1 MDKIIAAFTDTYDRN
16 ARLTPA
22 VLTLVPVLL
31 LIASYTDWM
40 NFDWDAA
47 LPSFIVIASLFWLT
61 GYVRELGKRKE
72 IVLLREWEAFPSV
85 IRLRHRDGTLDRHT
99 KERYHRAAEATV
111 PNLLMPDRE
120 AEERDPEEA
129 DERYTAVTTALLP
142 MTHDQQRFPLLFK

>member
-47 LPSFIVIASLFWLT
+47 LPSFIVIASLF
-61 GYVRELGKRKE
+61 
-72 IVLLREWEAFPSV
+72 
-85 IRLRHRDGTLDRHT
+85 
-99 KERYHRAAEATV
+99 
-111 PNLLMPDRE
+111 
-120 AEERDPEEA
+120 
-129 DERYTAVTTALLP
+129 
-142 MTHDQQRFPLLFK
+142 